1 MLELHEDWEF
11 NVLGIYNYKQPG
23 PHDALYDFIRENHDR
38 IEGDI
43 VEAGVYRG
51 KSLFGMAMLLKS
63 LGSTKKIYGYDSFSG
78 FPPVYDTKDDLERFD
93 EMAAQGMIS
102 AEHLEKIRRN
112 WEWRKL
118 VSAKPQT
125 VKTISS
131 SGDFSDTS
139 KALVEKKMEFLGLD
153 NIVLVEGSFSDTM
166 RSSAAAPESV
176 MAVLM
181 DCDLYKSYLDTFSF
195 VWPRMS
201 KGAMIYLDEYYSLKF
216 PGARLAT
223 HEFLDGKAAS
233 LRMAPLKSGDFER
246 WYVLKQ

>member
-1 MLELHEDWEF
+1 MLELQEDWEF
-11 NVLGIYNYKQPG
+11 NVLGVYNFRQPG

-63 LGSTKKIYGYDSFSG
+63 LGSTKKVYGYDSFSG
-78 FPPVYDTKDDLERFD
+78 FPPVYHRKDDLERFD
-93 EMAAQGMIS
+93 EMAAEGTIS
-102 AEHLEKIRRN
+102 AEHLEKVKRN
-112 WEWRKL
+112 REWRERI
-118 VSAKPQT
+118 STKPQT
-125 VKTISS
+125 VKTIST

-139 KALVEKKMEFLGLD
+139 KEGVEKMMAFLGLD
-153 NIVLVEGSFSDTM
+153 NIVLVDGAFSETM
-166 RSSAAAPESV
+166 IPSAAAPEKI

-181 DCDLYKSYLDTFSF
+181 DCDLYQSYLDTFAF

-201 KGAMIYLDEYYSLKF
+201 RGAMIYLDEYYSLKF
-216 PGARLAT
+216 PGARYAT
-223 HEFLDGKAAS
+223 HEFLEDKKAD
-233 LRMAPLKSGDFER
+233 LRMAPLKPGDFER